1 MYEIR
6 EKSVGNR
13 CENET
18 MLIIFLVE
26 QAINKP
32 EVKGILLTGG
42 RLFEE
47 IRSNEKFHELL
58 KNNMR

>member
-1 MYEIR
+1 
-6 EKSVGNR
+6 
-13 CENET
+13 
-18 MLIIFLVE
+18 MLIGFFIVE